1 MYKDFYVFPAVFT
14 YEDDGISI
22 HFPGLEGAYTCGD
35 TEEEALYM
43 AKDCLELH
51 LYGMEEDGEEIPEHM
66 PIKDIK
72 LEENQSIVMIRVNM
86 KPVRDEM
93 MNKAVKK
100 TLTIPK
106 WLNDAAIK
114 QHINFSA
121 ILKAAL
127 LDELEISQ

>member
-1 MYKDFYVFPAVFT
+1 MKDVYIYPAIFT
-14 YEDDGISI
+14 YADDGISI
-22 HFPGLEGAYTCGD
+22 EFPGLEGAYTCGD

-51 LYGMEEDGEEIPEHM
+51 LYGMEEDGETIPEALK
-66 PIKDIK
+66 IRDIK
-72 LEENQSIVMIRVNM
+72 LGEDQSVVMVRVNM

-93 MNKAVKK
+93 QNKAVKK

-106 WLNDAAIK
+106 WLNDAALK

-121 ILKAAL
+121 LLKSAL
-127 LDELEISQ
+127 MDELEINH